1 MSAFHHRDNILGDN
15 RKEDSLVWLLL
26 SEADHGQLAALLGN
40 GITAEW
46 VRWSR
51 GLPSRQQEAEH
62 RKEERAGEVTGGREA
77 RRERMLSFHLGTHI

>member
-1 MSAFHHRDNILGDN
+1 M
-15 RKEDSLVWLLL
+15 WLLL

-51 GLPSRQQEAEH
+51 GLPSWQQEAEH

-77 RRERMLSFHLGTHI
+77 RRERECSRSIWEPTSEAASLSSPNSLS